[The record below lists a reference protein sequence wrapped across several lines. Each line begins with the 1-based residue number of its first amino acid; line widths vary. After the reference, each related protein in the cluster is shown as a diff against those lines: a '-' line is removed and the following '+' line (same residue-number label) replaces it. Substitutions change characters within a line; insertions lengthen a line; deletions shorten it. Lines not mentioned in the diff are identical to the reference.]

1 MEDPPINL
9 LSLLQP
15 LGPYN
20 HENVILKKT
29 LPISFYPQ
37 ENINLY
43 TKAVSCCRLLMIG
56 RSSIDIRLLNP
67 NLGLMCLCLAHSCKE
82 QW

>member
-20 HENVILKKT
+20 YENAILKKT

-43 TKAVSCCRLLMIG
+43 IKKVSCYRLLMIV
-56 RSSIDIRLLNP
+56 RVKYR
-67 NLGLMCLCLAHSCKE
+67 H
-82 QW
+82 